1 MGKYFNKMVANKIK
15 TAWLFPGQASQVV
28 GMGKDLYQNTDI
40 GKKYYNLANEILNF
54 DIKSISFHGPD
65 LELKKT
71 KYTQPSIF
79 IVSTIIGKILLEN
92 GHKTDGVAGHSLGE
106 YSALTVANAFN
117 FEIGLKLVKI
127 RSESMH
133 KAGKAQP
140 GKMAAIIGIPSNDIE
155 DICLKY
161 SKGKDLAVAANYNTQ
176 NQIVI
181 SGNGKIIDEIV
192 KDAKSLGA
200 KLAIPLKVSGAFHSP
215 LMSNARQALADEL
228 NSIDILDINIPL
240 YTNVDAKPITKSAD
254 IKNSLLR
261 QLENPVQWFKSIN
274 NMVKDNFTSFSE
286 IGPGKVLQNLNRKI
300 VPSIPINGFQSFN
313 DIQNHEI

>member
-1 MGKYFNKMVANKIK
+1 MVTDKIK

-28 GMGKDLYQNTDI
+28 GMGKDLFEKTDI

-54 DIKSISFHGPD
+54 DVKSISFDGPD
-65 LELKKT
+65 SELKKT
-71 KYTQPSIF
+71 KYTQPAIF
-79 IVSTIIGKILLEN
+79 IVSTIIGKILLDN
-92 GHKTDGVAGHSLGE
+92 GHKIDGVAGHSLGE

-117 FEIGLKLVKI
+117 FEIGLNLVKI

-133 KAGKAQP
+133 KAGKIRP

-161 SKGKDLAVAANYNTQ
+161 SQGEDLAVAANYNTK

-181 SGNGKIIDEIV
+181 SGSGQIIDKIV
-192 KDAKSLGA
+192 KNAKSLGA
-200 KLAIPLKVSGAFHSP
+200 KLAIPLNVSGAFHSP
-215 LMSNARQALADEL
+215 LMSSARQALANEL

-240 YTNVDAKPITKSAD
+240 YTNIDAKPITKSKD

-261 QLENPVQWFKSIN
+261 QLENPVQWFKLIN
-274 NMVKDNFTSFSE
+274 NMVIDNFTNFSE

-300 VPSIPINGFQSFN
+300 TPSISTNGVQSLN
-313 DIQNHEI
+313 DIQNYGI